1 MEKVIKLIDQ
11 INKGLKVL
19 LAFSLGTMSVV
30 IIAQVVLRYFFHHT
44 ITWAEELSRY
54 LMVLSVFLGASLAL
68 RTQSLIAVELLA
80 ENITYAKKRVLKIFV
95 YLLCLIF
102 FSTLLIVGIQVVG
115 NVGGQLSPALQIK
128 MSIPYMAI
136 PIGAAALVMNAIAV
150 IMELIIHKE
159 PINQAEEEEV
169 I

>member
-1 MEKVIKLIDQ
+1 MEKVIKFIDQ
-11 INKGLKVL
+11 INKGIKFV
-19 LAFSLGTMSVV
+19 LAFSLGTMSLV
-30 IIAQVVLRYFFHHT
+30 IITQVILRYFFHHS

-54 LMVLSVFLGASLAL
+54 LMVLAVFLGAGLAL
-68 RTQSLIAVELLA
+68 RSQSLIAVELLP

-95 YLLCLIF
+95 YLLCITF
-102 FSTLLIVGIQVVG
+102 FATLFVVGIQVVG

-136 PIGAAALVMNAIAV
+136 PIGAAVLVMNAIAV
-150 IMELIIHKE
+150 ILELIVHKE
-159 PINQAEEEEV
+159 PIEHAEKEEG